1 MGFLVRWDIHR
12 EGWDIPCVDRIVW
25 NVQGFRWGG
34 GGCRVT
40 GGGEEPPVYPL
51 SDIYDVPVSAPLGRN
66 ACHLL

>member
-1 MGFLVRWDIHR
+1 MLIGLFGMFKVSD
-12 EGWDIPCVDRIVW
+12 G
-25 NVQGFRWGG
+25 GG